1 MQAIAIL
8 KTFVSFVGAK
18 VAVAM
23 NIAASAQATMA
34 IGSAVIAGSALVAKK
49 AMSLFEVKMSV
60 PDTDRSRQST
70 VKSASEPQKI
80 IYGEALVS
88 GPISFIGLGGVDNK
102 DLYQTIVLAGHEVNA
117 ITDVYFDDFVITNT
131 QINSGNTAGGAVNA
145 GAFQTKNN
153 VDIVTINKYRGTNPQ
168 TADQM
173 FVGQFGNYTNDHR
186 GDGIA
191 YLAMKW
197 VLNGD
202 SAKTWDKYAPRNVK
216 ALVQGKKVYDPRLEV
231 TAGGDAGDSPN
242 NSSYIAYSDNPA
254 LCAID
259 YLMDQNVGLSVPSSK
274 IDWSAVITA
283 ANGCDATV
291 TVPGGTEK
299 TFTCNG
305 VVFATDTH
313 QKNINK
319 ILSSMNGSLVY
330 SNGKYVLRAGIYAN
344 PTVSLNE
351 DDLIG
356 SITVKTSID
365 RSERVNTIK
374 GLFLDPS
381 QGHKMVE
388 FPKVQLST
396 ELQRDNDV
404 VMEKETSFA
413 MTNTSYMAQRLAHK
427 IIKSAGQQKVITFP
441 ANYTALNVTAGD
453 RVQVSIDELS
463 WVNKEFIC
471 VGWVFSEDGGV
482 LLTLREDSSDAYSNP
497 TSYSQVSG
505 TGTITDASR
514 GVPSPSGLQV
524 ESAESK
530 IFLNWV
536 NPTKPSDFNTIEV
549 WASATN
555 VRSDAVNIGETNGTQ
570 FTHDQSN
577 SAITY
582 AVGDTL
588 YYWVRAKKNVG
599 DATDTD
605 AVSGYFPAT
614 TTSSAN
620 VTVTAAAVDWDN
632 VANPTIGI
640 DINSDTISINTGAAN
655 TTTGQDVATS
665 GIEAGT
671 TVTQGGITMNQGGS
685 IKGGQSAYNTGTGFF
700 LGYDSSA
707 YKFSIGNS
715 SNEAL
720 TFDGTNL
727 AVTGDIT
734 ATSGT
739 FTGTVNASAG
749 AFTGDVS
756 TDSKFIAGSGD
767 ATTVV
772 DGGTDATYRIF
783 SGAAEAE
790 SENAPFQVKPD
801 GSVFAKNITVFD
813 ASGNILLNQDGLGA
827 AALAGIS
834 LTSGTAVDK
843 VSGVLSGDGGEM
855 TLTLDQTATVTL
867 ETKFAIYDNSVGT
880 LYFYGSGA
888 TEAAAKSDITNSTL
902 NIIYSLQTDGGSYST
917 AATKPI
923 TFTSTDSTPSSTEI
937 YVTAVYIAGGIQEYR
952 SILMD
957 AGGALEYIANTNTYG
972 ATAYVVTS
980 HTFTNL
986 PAGVHKVKLSSTIAG
1001 SGSPSAAG
1009 QSTSNRLYELR
1020 SSAVNFVESAANVF
1034 ANGTPSVPTGGGTV
1048 SGDLVVTGDLTVQG
1062 TTTTINVADLTVA
1075 DKDITLNF
1083 STGDSSSTANNA
1095 GIIIQDAVD
1104 ASTDASILW
1113 KTASDTFE
1121 FSHPVKDLSLTG
1133 DLISDSSIYLRSA
1146 GGVAG
1151 VYLQDTSGG
1160 SASTAFRLYSDVDST
1175 AVNIDTGGSQTIA
1188 AFVNNGNLLI
1198 TGTIFADGA
1207 ASNSLQWE
1215 TGYDYSQIGHLPL
1228 AGGTLTGSTKVKPS
1242 TVSSAVTSSN
1252 ADFIV
1257 EATEGQIQVI
1267 AEDGGDWASNIVMSN
1282 VNATGPAYRHYWL
1295 HNAPSTASA
1304 NAGKFELRTSTTS
1317 TGGDIGGQGSGS
1329 TALLV
1334 VEPSGLAILA
1344 GGLTANGTVIV
1355 DGGTGVASSGV
1366 FHIRQSGDTLSD
1378 GITITS
1384 SSVTSHRIWKNEDG
1398 IFNIGPAGN
1407 ADAFQ
1412 QDLSGNVTI
1421 EGDISTTGLITSGFF
1436 LSGQGSAAS
1445 PAIKVGD
1452 TDSGFYDAGGNMV
1465 GLALGG
1471 VLEYQFTTTQLDMK
1485 SNDLVAVGTISST
1498 VINTGD
1504 ATLLTLHHDT
1514 GSDIAQQKSF
1524 IDFSFEDDNTNETP
1538 QVRFGAEVGQNGDA
1552 DSQIKEGSGAFV
1564 VYTNNA
1570 TTVSG
1575 AATGL
1580 SERFRVDYTGD
1591 TWIKTGRLIM
1601 GSTAVIDTSRNL
1613 TNIGDIT
1620 ASGLATVSRLKTG
1633 LGSEGTPAIQV
1644 GDVDSGFWD
1653 SGANEIGVSLSGV
1666 LEYEFTPSQ
1675 LDLKSNNL
1683 TGVGTISSGAITS
1696 SGSITASGNVLI
1708 GQDSGDSFN
1717 SDSMLRIQRAG
1728 DRVFQQFKCDADQNI
1743 QILFGD
1749 VDDDVECS
1757 IQYYPANQNLV
1768 FATGNNNDALTLD
1781 SSQNATFAGTISSG
1795 AITSTG
1801 ELSVDIAAGL
1811 AGYFNSG
1818 TQNVVARFVSED
1830 ADAWLDLQDS
1840 DSGTY
1845 GVLIGHDSTN
1855 LLKIADQGVN
1865 VRMSL
1870 SNSGLLNTAK
1880 LSVTSGDTDGLV
1892 VNNGSATG
1900 AGIRFS
1906 DQTINGTGQQGY
1918 LQFFH
1923 INTLSYGKGA
1933 AFVVSSTEAMA
1944 FVVDGQLQ
1952 FDTLAIKGSAAGNAD
1967 LVMDSSGNM
1976 TNIGTIA
1983 SGAIT
1988 STGNFSLNRSDGFAY
2003 LSNIGTGNSGIYVR
2017 GIGSSGTLRSH
2028 STTDFKWEVSG
2039 SQKMDLNSSGVLNAV
2054 GGYQTN
2060 GTTVIDSSRNAINLA
2075 SVGIGTA
2082 SVTSGYMLEI
2092 KNINEAAI
2100 LIRADYD
2107 NVGEDGNAII
2117 KFSQDN
2123 TIIESTI
2130 GLTDDNH
2137 YALNHLYAGA
2147 NILFQFASVTKFTM
2161 TNAGDFTAT
2170 GNVTAYSDERLK
2182 ENIQTLDGSKVLQMR
2197 GVSFTKDGKTGSGV
2211 IAQELELIAS
2221 ELVHTADD
2229 EMGTKS
2235 VAYGNLVG
2243 YLIENAKQQ
2252 QAEIDELK
2260 SLIKT
2265 LLEK

>member
-1 MQAIAIL
+1 MQAIALI
-8 KTFVSFVGAK
+8 KTFISFVGMK
-18 VAVAM
+18 VAVAL
-23 NIAASAQATMA
+23 NVAAGAQATMA
-34 IGSAVIAGSALVAKK
+34 IGSAVIAGTALVAKK
-49 AMSLFEVKMSV
+49 TMSLFEVDMAM

-80 IYGEALVS
+80 IYGKALVS
-88 GPISFIGLGGVDNK
+88 GPISFIGLGGTDNS
-102 DLYQTIVLAGHEVNA
+102 DLYQAIVLAGHQVDA
-117 ITDVYFDDFVITNT
+117 IQDIYFDDVIITNS

-145 GAFQTKNN
+145 GAFSPQNG
-153 VDIVTINKYRGTNPQ
+153 VDIVTINKYLGASSQ

-173 FVGQFGNYTNDHR
+173 FVSQFGNYTNAHR

-191 YLAMKW
+191 YIAMKW
-197 VLNGD
+197 VLNAD
-202 SAKTWDKYAPRNVK
+202 SAKTWDKFAPSNVK
-216 ALVQGKKVYDPRLEV
+216 ALVRGKKVYDPRLEV

-388 FPKVQLST
+388 FPKVQLSN
-396 ELQRDNDV
+396 ELQRDNNV
-404 VMEKETSFA
+404 VMEKETSFS

-441 ANYTALNVTAGD
+441 ANYSALNVTAGD
-453 RVQVSIDELS
+453 RVEVSIEELS
-463 WVNKEFIC
+463 WVNKIFVC
-471 VGWVFSEDGGV
+471 VSWVFSEDGGV

-555 VRSDAVNIGETNGTQ
+555 VRSNAVNIGETNGTQ

-640 DINSDTISINTGAAN
+640 DINSDTISINTGSAT

-685 IKGGQSAYNTGTGFF
+685 IKGGQSGYNTGTGFF
-700 LGYDSSA
+700 LGYVDGTPTGK
-707 YKFSIGNS
+707 YKFSIGNA

-739 FTGTVNASAG
+739 FDGTVNASAG

-756 TDSKFIAGSGD
+756 TDSKFVAGSGD
-767 ATTVV
+767 ATTVI
-772 DGGTDATYRIF
+772 DGGASAAYRIF
-783 SGAAEAE
+783 SGAAQAE

-957 AGGALEYIANTNTYG
+957 AGGALEYIANTSTYG

-986 PAGVHKVKLSSTIAG
+986 PAGVHKVKLSSTVTG

-1009 QSTSNRLYELR
+1009 QSTSNRLYELT

-1048 SGDLVVTGDLTVQG
+1048 SGNLVVTGDLTVSG
-1062 TTTTINVADLTVA
+1062 TTTFVNTDELTV
-1075 DKDITLNF
+1075 KDQNITVNY

-1095 GIIIQDAVD
+1095 GITIQDAVD

-1113 KTASDTFE
+1113 KTASDSFE

-1160 SASTAFRLYSDVDST
+1160 STSTAFRLYSDVDST
-1175 AVNIDTGGSQTIA
+1175 TVNIDTGGSQTIA

-1198 TGTIFADGA
+1198 TGTIYADGA

-1215 TGYDYSQIGHLPL
+1215 TGYDYSQVGHLPL
-1228 AGGTLTGSTKVKPS
+1228 AGGTLTGAL
-1242 TVSSAVTSSN
+1242 TVN
-1252 ADFIV
+1252 
-1257 EATEGQIQVI
+1257 
-1267 AEDGGDWASNIVMSN
+1267 
-1282 VNATGPAYRHYWL
+1282 
-1295 HNAPSTASA
+1295 
-1304 NAGKFELRTSTTS
+1304 
-1317 TGGDIGGQGSGS
+1317 
-1329 TALLV
+1329 
-1334 VEPSGLAILA
+1334 
-1344 GGLTANGTVIV
+1344 
-1355 DGGTGVASSGV
+1355 
-1366 FHIRQSGDTLSD
+1366 
-1378 GITITS
+1378 
-1384 SSVTSHRIWKNEDG
+1384 
-1398 IFNIGPAGN
+1398 
-1407 ADAFQ
+1407 
-1412 QDLSGNVTI
+1412 
-1421 EGDISTTGLITSGFF
+1421 
-1436 LSGQGSAAS
+1436 
-1445 PAIKVGD
+1445 
-1452 TDSGFYDAGGNMV
+1452 
-1465 GLALGG
+1465 
-1471 VLEYQFTTTQLDMK
+1471 
-1485 SNDLVAVGTISST
+1485 
-1498 VINTGD
+1498 
-1504 ATLLTLHHDT
+1504 
-1514 GSDIAQQKSF
+1514 
-1524 IDFSFEDDNTNETP
+1524 
-1538 QVRFGAEVGQNGDA
+1538 QNGDA
-1552 DSQIKEGSGAFV
+1552 LNLRSTTNAQLVRITFSSDVPATQIGHIEYTHSNGASYGSGEAFIISGTESTRTILADGKLMFAEGIYSKPASGTGGGTRKDSNWDSA
-1564 VYTNNA
+1564 YTYSQVGHLPLA
-1570 TTVSG
+1570 GGTLTG
-1575 AATGL
+1575 GL
-1580 SERFRVDYTGD
+1580 SGTTG
-1591 TWIKTGRLIM
+1591 TF
-1601 GSTAVIDTSRNL
+1601 S
-1613 TNIGDIT
+1613 
-1620 ASGLATVSRLKTG
+1620 
-1633 LGSEGTPAIQV
+1633 
-1644 GDVDSGFWD
+1644 GDVKWSG
-1653 SGANEIGVSLSGV
+1653 GAPY
-1666 LEYEFTPSQ
+1666 LE
-1675 LDLKSNNL
+1675 
-1683 TGVGTISSGAITS
+1683 
-1696 SGSITASGNVLI
+1696 
-1708 GQDSGDSFN
+1708 
-1717 SDSMLRIQRAG
+1717 
-1728 DRVFQQFKCDADQNI
+1728 
-1743 QILFGD
+1743 
-1749 VDDDVECS
+1749 
-1757 IQYYPANQNLV
+1757 
-1768 FATGNNNDALTLD
+1768 D
-1781 SSQNATFAGTISSG
+1781 SSSQGRIPAPRWR
-1795 AITSTG
+1795 
-1801 ELSVDIAAGL
+1801 LL
-1811 AGYFNSG
+1811 
-1818 TQNVVARFVSED
+1818 
-1830 ADAWLDLQDS
+1830 
-1840 DSGTY
+1840 
-1845 GVLIGHDSTN
+1845 
-1855 LLKIADQGVN
+1855 LLKPKCCYWRV
-1865 VRMSL
+1865 
-1870 SNSGLLNTAK
+1870 
-1880 LSVTSGDTDGLV
+1880 
-1892 VNNGSATG
+1892 
-1900 AGIRFS
+1900 
-1906 DQTINGTGQQGY
+1906 
-1918 LQFFH
+1918 
-1923 INTLSYGKGA
+1923 
-1933 AFVVSSTEAMA
+1933 
-1944 FVVDGQLQ
+1944 
-1952 FDTLAIKGSAAGNAD
+1952 
-1967 LVMDSSGNM
+1967 
-1976 TNIGTIA
+1976 
-1983 SGAIT
+1983 
-1988 STGNFSLNRSDGFAY
+1988 
-2003 LSNIGTGNSGIYVR
+2003 
-2017 GIGSSGTLRSH
+2017 
-2028 STTDFKWEVSG
+2028 
-2039 SQKMDLNSSGVLNAV
+2039 
-2054 GGYQTN
+2054 
-2060 GTTVIDSSRNAINLA
+2060 
-2075 SVGIGTA
+2075 
-2082 SVTSGYMLEI
+2082 
-2092 KNINEAAI
+2092 
-2100 LIRADYD
+2100 
-2107 NVGEDGNAII
+2107 
-2117 KFSQDN
+2117 
-2123 TIIESTI
+2123 
-2130 GLTDDNH
+2130 
-2137 YALNHLYAGA
+2137 
-2147 NILFQFASVTKFTM
+2147 
-2161 TNAGDFTAT
+2161 
-2170 GNVTAYSDERLK
+2170 
-2182 ENIQTLDGSKVLQMR
+2182 
-2197 GVSFTKDGKTGSGV
+2197 
-2211 IAQELELIAS
+2211 
-2221 ELVHTADD
+2221 
-2229 EMGTKS
+2229 
-2235 VAYGNLVG
+2235 
-2243 YLIENAKQQ
+2243 
-2252 QAEIDELK
+2252 
-2260 SLIKT
+2260 
-2265 LLEK
+2265 